1 MPKTREKEKSRCPGS
16 EKREGIDPSSMA
28 TEFVA
33 KMDMLCLSARTALL
47 PSENLHP
54 SDSIH

>member
-1 MPKTREKEKSRCPGS
+1 MYGS

-33 KMDMLCLSARTALL
+33 KMDMLCLSARNALL
-47 PSENLHP
+47 SSENLHP

>member
-1 MPKTREKEKSRCPGS
+1 MPKTREKEKSRCPDLR
-16 EKREGIDPSSMA
+16 REGIDPSSMA

>member
-1 MPKTREKEKSRCPGS
+1 MSGS

-54 SDSIH
+54 LDSIH